1 MGEGQAPRG
10 TPKVFWGKASEK
22 SQADHQQVFLKRS
35 ACASALL
42 TLPFY

>member
-1 MGEGQAPRG
+1 MVEAQAPRR
-10 TPKVFWGKASEK
+10 TPEVFWVKADEK
-22 SQADHQQVFLKRS
+22 SQAEQQWVFPKHS

>member
-1 MGEGQAPRG
+1 MVEGQAPRR
-10 TPKVFWGKASEK
+10 TLEVFWVRAEEK
-22 SQADHQQVFLKRS
+22 SQAEQQWVFPKRS